1 MNLKTLAATLGM
13 SKTTVSRAL
22 NGYPEVNELTRQRV
36 LDAAR
41 HHGYRANPL
50 ARSLALGRCN
60 LVGLITPLD
69 GSVLPDAFL
78 QGLTETLELQQ
89 INLVLAPVSPQL
101 ELAAYQQITRG
112 RRVDGLVVC
121 ATRRHDPRIA
131 LLQEAAFPFVCHGR
145 TEGDLPYAW
154 TDLDHDSGMAL
165 AVQALCG
172 AGHRTIVYLAGVAHL
187 HATALRR
194 QRFAESIAAAQL
206 PCLPASQI
214 DGCIDY
220 DSGYRAAQ
228 TALAAHEGA
237 LALIVDHE
245 GASHGA
251 TRALL
256 DAGRAGCQLI
266 TISHPAP
273 RASGAQ
279 LARML
284 LAQLDGAPL
293 APQQLLLQPL
303 LHHSGKIA

>member
-41 HHGYRANPL
+41 QHGYRANPL

-69 GSVLPDAFL
+69 GSTLPEELL
-78 QGLTETLELQQ
+78 QGLTETLEERQ
-89 INLVLAPVSPQL
+89 INLVVAPVSPHK

-121 ATRRHDPRIA
+121 ATRSDDPRIA
-131 LLQEAAFPFVCHGR
+131 CLQEAAFPFVCHGR
-145 TEGDLPYAW
+145 SEGDLPYAW

-165 AVQALCG
+165 AVQTLCA
-172 AGHRTIVYLAGVAHL
+172 AGHRTLIYLAGLPTL

-194 QRFAESIAAAQL
+194 QRFAAGLAAADL
-206 PCLPASQI
+206 RCLPASQVEH
-214 DGCIDY
+214 CTDY
-220 DSGYRAAQ
+220 DSGYRAARA
-228 TALAAHEGA
+228 ALAAHDGA
-237 LALIVDHE
+237 LAFIADHAAA
-245 GASHGA
+245 GHGA
-251 TRALL
+251 TRAVL
-256 DAGRAGCQLI
+256 DGGRPGCELI
-266 TISHPAP
+266 TITHPAP

-284 LAQLDGAPL
+284 LALLDGAPVGL
-293 APQQLLLQPL
+293 QQLLLQPL